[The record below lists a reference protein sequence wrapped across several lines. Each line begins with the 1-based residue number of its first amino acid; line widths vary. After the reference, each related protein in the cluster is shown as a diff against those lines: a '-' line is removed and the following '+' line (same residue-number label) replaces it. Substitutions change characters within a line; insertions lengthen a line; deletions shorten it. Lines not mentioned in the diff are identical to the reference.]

1 MRIRPDHADFIDE
14 EKSALAC
21 VPGPIHRDISLR
33 HQIDG
38 ATAALKSWLSST
50 AGASYLTQDRQQW
63 TARYSRDLGTQ
74 NGFKNADELTLRY
87 LVFF

>member
-1 MRIRPDHADFIDE
+1 MPISSMKKNPPLPACLARYIAI
-14 EKSALAC
+14 SAC
-21 VPGPIHRDISLR
+21 DIKY
-33 HQIDG
+33 DG
-38 ATAALKSWLSST
+38 ATAALKSWLLST

-63 TARYSRDLGTQ
+63 TVRYSRDLGTQ